1 MRFIQ
6 NFFERG
12 NRYDQECRCS
22 GFYTPLLVAV
32 FSLLVLLFFW
42 ALSSLG
48 PKRVDYTSLVPAI
61 VVSEEVKILKSK
73 SLEMEAR
80 FEEIL
85 ALRDPNFDDL
95 QLLQAAIDYQN
106 QYLDQLP
113 NYSTESTQHLEVLKK
128 RFQEY
133 SSEALIEDSIDYE
146 AKSQKLLD
154 DGEFEAASLALKEAF
169 QLQKKINELY
179 PLSSL
184 ANPNRATRLLREVR
198 YLDAE
203 PLARE
208 SLEAE
213 KLADSLVSQ
222 EEWKKAEQALVK
234 AMQIQERLNSDFRG
248 TKQDSVPRYE
258 QLSRK
263 LEGIRSGQYKLKII
277 RLSNQADALHVKGE
291 TLEAAYMYEEVA
303 RMQRKLNE
311 QYPESPDASSE
322 LVSDF
327 ERKSQTSQS
336 YEIGLAIEADNARL
350 RELLGSRRTYEA
362 AEVIVDLRH
371 SIQRLREVFPRSS
384 LNNPELELKI
394 RYLNLIQS
402 DLAYIQDR
410 IYDLLLPIPEVSD
423 WQMMRTETS
432 QALYSL
438 IMGTNPSRNIA
449 DLSPVDSV
457 SWKDAKTFCQ
467 RLSWIMGCEVR
478 LPTEEEYRLA
488 LGRLRYLVLEEHA
501 WGVGDG
507 ITAPRTVA
515 SKKATDNG
523 FHDLLGNVSEW
534 LESVNRYETEKA
546 DHIGGH
552 IQDRM
557 DVIFTVPMRSM
568 PRVGRNRLTGFRAVV
583 KVSTDSNA

>member
-1 MRFIQ
+1 MSFIQ
-6 NFFERG
+6 KFSERG
-12 NRYDQECRCS
+12 NRNYQQCRCD
-22 GFYTPLLVAV
+22 GFYIPLLVGV
-32 FSLLVLLFFW
+32 LSLLVLLFFW
-42 ALSSLG
+42 ALSNLG
-48 PKRVDYTSLVPAI
+48 PKRVDYSSLGPALE
-61 VVSEEVKILKSK
+61 VSEEVRILKSQ
-73 SLEMEAR
+73 SLEMEAQ

-85 ALRDPNFDDL
+85 ALRDPSLEDL
-95 QLLQAAIDYQN
+95 KLLQAAMEYQN

-113 NYSTESTQHLEVLKK
+113 NYSTEGTQHLEALKK
-128 RFQEY
+128 RFHEY
-133 SSEALIEDSIDYE
+133 SSEALIGDSIDCE
-146 AKSQKLLD
+146 AKSQKLLE
-154 DGEFEAASLALKEAF
+154 DGDFESASRALKEAYEI
-169 QLQKKINELY
+169 QKTINELY
-179 PLSSL
+179 SLSSL
-184 ANPNRATRLLREVR
+184 ANPNRSTRLLREVR

-203 PLARE
+203 PLALE
-208 SLEAE
+208 SKEAE
-213 KLADSLVSQ
+213 KLADSLVAL
-222 EEWKKAEQALVK
+222 EEWKKAEQALTK

-263 LEGIRSGQYKLKII
+263 LEGIRSGQYKLKIV

-336 YEIGLAIEADNARL
+336 YDIGLAIEADNARL
-350 RELLGSRRTYEA
+350 RKLLGLRRTYEA
-362 AEVIVDLRH
+362 TEVIVDLRH

-394 RYLNLIQS
+394 RYLNLIQG
-402 DLAYIQDR
+402 DLAYVQDR
-410 IYDLLLPIPEVSD
+410 MYDLLLPIPEVSD
-423 WQMMRTETS
+423 WQMMRMETS

-507 ITAPRTVA
+507 KTAPRTVA

-557 DVIFTVPMRSM
+557 DVIFSVPMRSM
-568 PRVGRNRLTGFRAVV
+568 PRIGRNRLTGFRAVI
-583 KVSTDSNA
+583 KISTDSNV

>member
-1 MRFIQ
+1 MSFIQ
-6 NFFERG
+6 KFFERG
-12 NRYDQECRCS
+12 NRYSQECRCD
-22 GFYTPLLVAV
+22 GFYIPLLVGV
-32 FSLLVLLFFW
+32 LSLLVLLFFW

-48 PKRVDYTSLVPAI
+48 PKRVDYSSLEPAH
-61 VVSEEVKILKSK
+61 VVSEEVKILKSQ

-85 ALRDPNFDDL
+85 ALRDPSFEDL
-95 QLLQAAIDYQN
+95 QLLQAAIDYQK

-133 SSEALIEDSIDYE
+133 SSETLIGDSIDYE

-154 DGEFEAASLALKEAF
+154 EGAFEAASLALKEAF
-169 QLQKKINELY
+169 QIQKTINELY

-222 EEWKKAEQALVK
+222 EEWKKAEQALAK
-234 AMQIQERLNSDFRG
+234 AMQIQERLNSEFRG

-336 YEIGLAIEADNARL
+336 YEIGLVIEADNARL
-350 RELLGSRRTYEA
+350 QKLLGLRRTYEA

-384 LNNPELELKI
+384 LNNSELELKI

-410 IYDLLLPIPEVSD
+410 VYDLLLPIPEVSD

-507 ITAPRTVA
+507 KTAPRTVA

-568 PRVGRNRLTGFRAVV
+568 PRIGRNRLTGFRAVI
-583 KVSTDSNA
+583 KISTDSNA

>member
-1 MRFIQ
+1 MSFIQ
-6 NFFERG
+6 KFSERG
-12 NRYDQECRCS
+12 NRNYQQCRCD
-22 GFYTPLLVAV
+22 GFYIPLLVGV
-32 FSLLVLLFFW
+32 LSLLVLLFFW
-42 ALSSLG
+42 ALSNLG
-48 PKRVDYTSLVPAI
+48 PKRVDYSSLGPALE
-61 VVSEEVKILKSK
+61 VSEEVRILKSQ
-73 SLEMEAR
+73 SLEMEAQ

-85 ALRDPNFDDL
+85 ALRDPDL
-95 QLLQAAIDYQN
+95 EDLKLLQAAIEYQN

-113 NYSTESTQHLEVLKK
+113 NYSTESTQHLEALKK
-128 RFQEY
+128 RFHEY
-133 SSEALIEDSIDYE
+133 SAEALIGDSIDCE
-146 AKSQKLLD
+146 AKSQNSLE
-154 DGEFEAASLALKEAF
+154 DGDFESASLELKKALKI
-169 QLQKKINELY
+169 QKTINELY
-179 PLSSL
+179 SLSAL

-208 SLEAE
+208 SIEAE
-213 KLADSLVSQ
+213 KLADSLVAL
-222 EEWKKAEQALVK
+222 EEWKKAEQALTK

-263 LEGIRSGQYKLKII
+263 LEGIRSGQYKLKIV
-277 RLSNQADALHVKGE
+277 RLSNQADALQVKGE

-336 YEIGLAIEADNARL
+336 YDIGLAIEADNTRL
-350 RELLGSRRTYEA
+350 KKLLGLRRTYEA

-394 RYLNLIQS
+394 RYLNLIQG
-402 DLAYIQDR
+402 DLAYVQDR
-410 IYDLLLPIPEVSD
+410 MYDLLLPIPEVSD
-423 WQMMRTETS
+423 WQMMRMETS

-438 IMGTNPSRNIA
+438 IMGTNPSRNIG

-488 LGRLRYLVLEEHA
+488 LGRLRYLVLEEYA
-501 WGVGDG
+501 WGAGDG
-507 ITAPRTVA
+507 KTAPQAVA
-515 SKKATDNG
+515 SKKAMSNG

-552 IQDRM
+552 VQDRM

-568 PRVGRNRLTGFRAVV
+568 PRVGRNRLTGFRAVI
-583 KVSTDSNA
+583 KISTDSNV

>member
-1 MRFIQ
+1 MSFIQ
-6 NFFERG
+6 KFFERG
-12 NRYDQECRCS
+12 NRYDQECRCD
-22 GFYTPLLVAV
+22 GFYIPLLVVV

-48 PKRVDYTSLVPAI
+48 PKRVDYTSLVPAL
-61 VVSEEVKILKSK
+61 VVSEEVKILKSQ

-85 ALRDPNFDDL
+85 ALRDPNFEDL

-113 NYSTESTQHLEVLKK
+113 NYSTETTQHLEVLKK

-133 SSEALIEDSIDYE
+133 SSEALIGDSIDYE

-154 DGEFEAASLALKEAF
+154 DGDFEAASLALKEAF
-169 QLQKKINELY
+169 QIQKTINELY

-213 KLADSLVSQ
+213 KLADSLVSL

-322 LVSDF
+322 MVSDF

-350 RELLGSRRTYEA
+350 RKLLGLRRTYEA

-410 IYDLLLPIPEVSD
+410 MYDLLLPIPEVSD

-432 QALYSL
+432 QALYNL

-507 ITAPRTVA
+507 KTAPRTVA

-568 PRVGRNRLTGFRAVV
+568 PRVGRNRLTGFRAVI

>member
-1 MRFIQ
+1 MSFIQ
-6 NFFERG
+6 KFFERG
-12 NRYDQECRCS
+12 NRYDQECRCD
-22 GFYTPLLVAV
+22 GFYIPLLVVV

-48 PKRVDYTSLVPAI
+48 PKRVDYTSLVPAL
-61 VVSEEVKILKSK
+61 VVSEEVKILKSQ

-85 ALRDPNFDDL
+85 ALRDPIFEDL
-95 QLLQAAIDYQN
+95 KLLQAAIDYQN

-113 NYSTESTQHLEVLKK
+113 NYSTETTQHLEVLKK

-133 SSEALIEDSIDYE
+133 SSEALIGDSIDYE

-154 DGEFEAASLALKEAF
+154 DGDFEAASLALKEAF
-169 QLQKKINELY
+169 QIQKTINELY

-213 KLADSLVSQ
+213 KLADSLVSL

-322 LVSDF
+322 MVSDF

-350 RELLGSRRTYEA
+350 QKLLGLRRTYEA

-410 IYDLLLPIPEVSD
+410 MYDLLLPIPEVSD

-432 QALYSL
+432 QALYNL

-507 ITAPRTVA
+507 KTAPRTVA

-568 PRVGRNRLTGFRAVV
+568 PRVGRNRLTGFRAVI

>member
-1 MRFIQ
+1 MNFIQ
-6 NFFERG
+6 KFSVRG
-12 NRYDQECRCS
+12 NRNYQKCHCD
-22 GFYTPLLVAV
+22 GFNIPLLTGML
-32 FSLLVLLFFW
+32 SLLVLLFFW

-48 PKRVDYTSLVPAI
+48 PKRLDYTSLSPALE
-61 VVSEEVKILKSK
+61 VSEEVKFLKSQ
-73 SLEMEAR
+73 SLEMEAQ

-85 ALRDPNFDDL
+85 ALRDPSLEDL
-95 QLLQAAIDYQN
+95 KLIQAAIDFQS

-113 NYSTESTQHLEVLKK
+113 NYSYEDTQHLEVLKK
-128 RFQEY
+128 RLHEY
-133 SSEALIEDSIDYE
+133 SAEALIADSINFE
-146 AKSQKLLD
+146 AKSQKLLE
-154 DGEFEAASLALKEAF
+154 DGDFEAASVALNEAY
-169 QLQKKINELY
+169 QIQKTINELY

-184 ANPNRATRLLREVR
+184 ANLNRATRLLREIR
-198 YLDAE
+198 YLNAE

-213 KLADSLVSQ
+213 KLADSLVAQ
-222 EEWKKAEQALVK
+222 EEWEKAEQALVK
-234 AMQIQERLNSDFRG
+234 AMQIQERLNTDFRG
-248 TKQDSVPRYE
+248 TKQDSVARYE

-263 LEGIRSGQYKLKII
+263 LEGIRSGQYNLEII

-336 YEIGLAIEADNARL
+336 YDIGLAIEADHIRL
-350 RELLGSRRTYEA
+350 RKLLGSRRTYEA

-384 LNNPELELKI
+384 LNDPELELKI
-394 RYLNLIQS
+394 RYLNLIQA
-402 DLAYIQDR
+402 DLAYIQDLM
-410 IYDLLLPIPEVSD
+410 YDSLLPLPEVSG

-432 QALYSL
+432 QALYSI
-438 IMGTNPSRNIA
+438 IMGTNPSRNIG
-449 DLSPVDSV
+449 DLCPVDSV

-467 RLSWIMGCEVR
+467 RLSWIMGREVR
-478 LPTEEEYRLA
+478 LPTEDEYRLA
-488 LGRLRYLVLEEHA
+488 LGPLRYLVLEEYA
-501 WGVGDG
+501 WGSADEKL
-507 ITAPRTVA
+507 APQVVA
-515 SKKATDNG
+515 SKKAMNNG

-552 IQDRM
+552 FQDRM
-557 DVIFTVPMRSM
+557 DIIFTVPMRAM
-568 PRVGRNRLTGFRAVV
+568 PRVGRNRLTGFRVV
-583 KVSTDSNA
+583 IKTSTNTNV